1 MTVRWERR
9 VGAALAS
16 GHGAPIAM
24 RLSAGLLVARTR
36 LQRWSRRAAV
46 ALMATVGVALLATPA
61 AAVVVLLLHAI

>member
-1 MTVRWERR
+1 MRSVSHSADEQL
-9 VGAALAS
+9 LAQ
-16 GHGAPIAM
+16 
-24 RLSAGLLVARTR
+24 LR